1 PQIARDEHLRAR
13 FDQEAHAANRF
24 VHPGAVEV
32 RDVNVTD
39 DGCPFLV
46 MELLEGES
54 LRARFDRLGPPDT
67 AEILRIA
74 DSVLDV
80 LAAAHAQGI
89 IHRDIKP
96 DNLFCLPDGRIKVL
110 DFGVARVREATNEL
124 HTRTGTA
131 LGTLPYMAP
140 EQVKGMDIDGRV
152 DVFALGATMF
162 RLIAKRHIHEG
173 RSDAELLVKMATL
186 PAPPLASVAPAA
198 PADVC
203 AIVDRALAFDREAR
217 YPSVEAMQ
225 KDVRVAQKGRSA
237 TVALAGTHSEQ
248 DAATNV
254 MARRTPSAAASP
266 PATPTVRERRFRS
279 TGLVLP
285 VVGAAL
291 LAVVG
296 YGIMRVERDEGP
308 RDPALDS
315 PAPVPDP
322 TSSMNPIAPAVA
334 PGPAEPAPP
343 SSADPRDC
351 LVTRTCEQ
359 MCDRECTIACGNPAG
374 CTVGTVHD
382 SSVLCIGPGRC
393 EISCAAN
400 CRLKSER
407 GTPLL
412 VHCTPGFECVLE
424 NCPGDVERCSPTFRA
439 CGTPCPD

>member
-1 PQIARDEHLRAR
+1 MELEARIGTVLRGKWRLERLLGSGGMAAVYVGLHKIGRRDAIKILHPQIARDEHLRAR

-186 PAPPLASVAPAA
+186 PAPPLASVAPG
-198 PADVC
+198 V
-203 AIVDRALAFDREAR
+203 
-217 YPSVEAMQ
+217 
-225 KDVRVAQKGRSA
+225 
-237 TVALAGTHSEQ
+237 
-248 DAATNV
+248 
-254 MARRTPSAAASP
+254 
-266 PATPTVRERRFRS
+266 
-279 TGLVLP
+279 
-285 VVGAAL
+285 
-291 LAVVG
+291 
-296 YGIMRVERDEGP
+296 
-308 RDPALDS
+308 
-315 PAPVPDP
+315 P
-322 TSSMNPIAPAVA
+322 TSV
-334 PGPAEPAPP
+334 
-343 SSADPRDC
+343 
-351 LVTRTCEQ
+351 
-359 MCDRECTIACGNPAG
+359 
-374 CTVGTVHD
+374 
-382 SSVLCIGPGRC
+382 
-393 EISCAAN
+393 
-400 CRLKSER
+400 
-407 GTPLL
+407 
-412 VHCTPGFECVLE
+412 
-424 NCPGDVERCSPTFRA
+424 
-439 CGTPCPD
+439 